1 MDREGCISCSMCR
14 TDLSFVRV
22 ILMDTA
28 AMWRTNDLG
37 MARAFLKKSDFGIL
51 LISRP

>member
-14 TDLSFVRV
+14 TDLSFIRV

-28 AMWRTNDLG
+28 AM
-37 MARAFLKKSDFGIL
+37 
-51 LISRP
+51 